1 MRLVA
6 AELVAAT
13 RGLGFMIKGAADF
26 LVTDVVLLGIFVIAF
41 LAIAMELV
49 LRLLQRV
56 FTPWQGHE

>member
-1 MRLVA
+1 
-6 AELVAAT
+6 
-13 RGLGFMIKGAADF
+13 MIKGAADF

-56 FTPWQGHE
+56 LTPWQGCA